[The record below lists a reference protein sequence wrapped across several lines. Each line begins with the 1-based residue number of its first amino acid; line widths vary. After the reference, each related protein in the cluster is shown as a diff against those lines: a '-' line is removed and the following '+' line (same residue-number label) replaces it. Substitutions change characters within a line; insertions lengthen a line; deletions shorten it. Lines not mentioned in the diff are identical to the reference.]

1 MSDNN
6 NNSNSNNNSNDNQKT
21 IKWYIY
27 IYIYIYTYIYTIIY
41 IYIYICVIHLQKEKL
56 KAWSKLSLFALYV
69 NNYNLAPV
77 LHSNVTHLRILI
89 YVTFVDCWLLF
100 LCWRLVILLSA
111 SLPDFH
117 TLPAPRRTKILP
129 LPWPPQTRQS
139 RGVQLHSP
147 AMVRAESWIHV
158 GIRPPIRH
166 NDNKWQQITTNIMFN
181 TALLPMCFP
190 EESSWCKFTLE
201 YPSCF
206 TNADH
211 ASPLPGSTETPF
223 TGGRRAHAWAQLQR
237 RVGEL

>member
-1 MSDNN
+1 MCH
-6 NNSNSNNNSNDNQKT
+6 T
-21 IKWYIY
+21 YIY
-27 IYIYIYTYIYTIIY
+27 MYHTYIYTYHIH
-41 IYIYICVIHLQKEKL
+41 IYICIYIIHLQKEKW

-77 LHSNVTHLRILI
+77 LHSSVTHLRILI
-89 YVTFVDCWLLF
+89 YVTLVDCWLLF

-117 TLPAPRRTKILP
+117 TLPAPRRTKIPP

-166 NDNKWQQITTNIMFN
+166 NDNKWQQITTNLMFN

-201 YPSCF
+201 SNVQAV

-211 ASPLPGSTETPF
+211 VSPLPGSTETPF